1 MAGKTDLT
9 FTVEG
14 YFWMITHILIQSS
27 YVLYVRKLKNTIKL
41 DEFEMSF
48 YNNIISLPLFV
59 FLCFVNKEWDGAYN
73 FPLWNSIGF
82 NIAWWLGGIVT
93 MAISMSSF
101 YAMNHAGPTAFA
113 IVGSLN
119 KLPLTILGFML
130 FDVEMDSKNLICITF
145 TLLAGFLYSKAKL
158 DEAKNKK

>member
-1 MAGKTDLT
+1 MAGMTDLT

-59 FLCFVNKEWDGAYN
+59 FLCFANDEWDGAINY
-73 FPLWNSIGF
+73 P
-82 NIAWWLGGIVT
+82 
-93 MAISMSSF
+93 
-101 YAMNHAGPTAFA
+101 
-113 IVGSLN
+113 
-119 KLPLTILGFML
+119 
-130 FDVEMDSKNLICITF
+130 
-145 TLLAGFLYSKAKL
+145 
-158 DEAKNKK
+158 